1 MSERAAK
8 RNLPVPADARNALEA
23 YQGLAGALTLR
34 RDAVV
39 LEGVTHLA
47 PARLPEPLRSHLDAL
62 RQPVDPHLLDAIP
75 ADAISACSFRLPP
88 GTTDAL
94 KGMIADQLRGWP
106 ELRRAQQ
113 DAGVDLQRDL
123 AGWLE
128 GEVAVGVVPG
138 KLERDTPL
146 ELAMVMKP
154 ADVKAAE
161 AGLGRLRDAWTH
173 ATSPSLPGGHTL
185 PAPLAFREEP
195 RGGATWEVLHDAL
208 RNRDLG
214 GYGVAGDRLYFA
226 YGPATLEQAGKPPQ
240 PLTGAPT
247 FKAAV
252 APLPRP
258 NGGVAFVDVAG
269 GFTLAMPYLG
279 KAADELEP
287 MLRPVTAIAAAGSPG
302 LSDEGFMRSTVVV
315 RVEEAKDRAD

>member
-1 MSERAAK
+1 
-8 RNLPVPADARNALEA
+8 
-23 YQGLAGALTLR
+23 
-34 RDAVV
+34 
-39 LEGVTHLA
+39 
-47 PARLPEPLRSHLDAL
+47 
-62 RQPVDPHLLDAIP
+62 
-75 ADAISACSFRLPP
+75 
-88 GTTDAL
+88 
-94 KGMIADQLRGWP
+94 
-106 ELRRAQQ
+106 
-113 DAGVDLQRDL
+113 
-123 AGWLE
+123 
-128 GEVAVGVVPG
+128 
-138 KLERDTPL
+138 
-146 ELAMVMKP
+146 
-154 ADVKAAE
+154 
-161 AGLGRLRDAWTH
+161 
-173 ATSPSLPGGHTL
+173 LPGGHTL

-315 RVEEAKDRAD
+315 RVEGAKDRAD